1 MKTSLIVLAL
11 FLGLSTFSHAEIQD
25 LPTPGDELPQ
35 PLPPDPGDPVPP
47 PSQQPA
53 PSPAPGRIKIGDF
66 VLSGPFKSG
75 QYFMGMVVDVSKDGR
90 TISVRDDDDQQVYK
104 RESRYISRKMEKGP
118 RNIWPGDRVLTG
130 PFRNQQYS
138 QGTVRAVYERGLFIV
153 IEDSDGRSYVRNEPL
168 VAKRIDCFKGFCS
181 EYEVMSAGNP
191 GIIRSVFDSG
201 KFIVM
206 EYRDRKLYLRNYSD
220 LRKR

>member
-1 MKTSLIVLAL
+1 
-11 FLGLSTFSHAEIQD
+11 
-25 LPTPGDELPQ
+25 
-35 PLPPDPGDPVPP
+35 
-47 PSQQPA
+47 
-53 PSPAPGRIKIGDF
+53 
-66 VLSGPFKSG
+66 
-75 QYFMGMVVDVSKDGR
+75 MGMVVDVSKDGR